1 MERIM
6 SVENHHPGSHSKL
19 VSKVE
24 SSIRIDSITIDLDNV
39 DEKVEVEKCS
49 HFSMRGYVSE
59 IRKRDWK
66 ICWPFVSDGDSNN
79 CEEQACL
86 LPPLHV
92 PKFRF
97 WRCQNC
103 VWEVDAKGTANCHG
117 TSLKPCSTGFNSTKV
132 CSHAPILD
140 DDALLPSDV
149 HGAANQEIPEGRQA
163 DAIASL
169 TNTSKCHHSLSIDR
183 NERKTEDANDSGIGK
198 SVDSEDN
205 LKQENHRPA
214 CVATEVVSSPI
225 QKTDHTDKIAF
236 KSKCINLCEPGCEH
250 HEVVAAEFARN
261 LNCMVNNSTEIC
273 ESGKETSIDEQY
285 KEIIA
290 CGASGEAGN
299 IDDGALTAAKDPW
312 SRPTLELDEYDDPS
326 SESTDI
332 MAGNNSQDVH
342 HENSSGL
349 HRRRTRKVRLL
360 TELLCENEDG
370 DTDNKTQYSLPRAF
384 PDAPAGADKVPVLQ
398 GEVATQGRV
407 RRGLGQ
413 NRKRKSPQDEDSR
426 PPEMRS
432 TNKVCKEVRNL
443 QRDGETAELTG
454 GSESE
459 EDAFRRM
466 GLQTGMKSQWPKN
479 KVDRSLVVSKKKNK
493 KALIFDE
500 CLSSELSPE
509 KAPTEIGEKIEH
521 DSKATAVDDVLT
533 KSAHNEFTGREMDFF
548 PLHSSQM
555 ETNVNDFKKKGKMPL
570 FEDYQVSP
578 TPWNHHILREG
589 PLIRKDVGAIHTGPV
604 PVPVPFH
611 SAKNTYLEKGLD
623 LSLNSY
629 RTAQSYDGKHIPP
642 VENRRSSLFTCKEGT
657 SKNQAV
663 MKAAEIEQVGNFN
676 FTSRNSQDAPFEKG
690 IHSDPSTRRPSFKI
704 PFLSEKQKYTS
715 QVEIGGCS
723 LIQKKD
729 FCSTKSN
736 EKTIGMQEH
745 SAFPRKYTN
754 HIAGKVSE
762 QGALDDIPMEIV
774 ELMAKNQYERCLSDG
789 EYEKHQVETTS
800 SSRRSQMMNFSQ
812 VYGLGGLSLF
822 HQETTQKENPPAR
835 RNGVIKIGE
844 PTKQKAVDFFSQADR
859 NSFGMRRLEKT
870 GSPVGFGTFLQHQEK
885 PSRRV
890 QHSASIS
897 NVQNIS
903 QNCKQTGDVVGNR
916 SCYANFHTP
925 GPRNT
930 CQSIPQQSK
939 EADHLWSS
947 MMSNHMPFVYSIP
960 PKCVTQS
967 TNVDVF
973 PHSSGSMLKENMN
986 GDRELKFLNKNAA
999 NLGKQN
1005 RNFGSETL
1013 IRARAEYPFTGKHNG
1028 IELNQKPMGSL
1039 DLYSNETIPAMH
1051 LLSLMDAG
1059 VQSSAPVNMDVNS
1072 KVLKRPSILQ
1082 NPEPKEFPRLDNV
1095 AFKAVN
1101 TVKHPPSNHHGKN
1114 QRAEKF
1120 RDHIPVIQTT
1130 AGASSSPIQ
1139 HDKGIRMAT
1148 DFPIQVIQ
1156 DKNKRKGSDLRT
1168 QNKVN
1173 RSQKSANGGAGTN
1186 CGSIP
1191 AHSMQTMF
1199 FGASDS
1205 SLLPFPFRSLENPN
1219 KHKLES
1225 PANNRTVYP
1234 HKSSS
1239 ETEVCSVNRNPADF
1253 TVPEA
1258 GNMYMIA
1265 GEDLKFEK
1273 EVPFVNGSCSL
1284 KLDGPKRQRKL
1295 PAVKGRGRPPLS
1307 RLS

>member
-1 MERIM
+1 MERTM
-6 SVENHHPGSHSKL
+6 LVEKNHPGSHSKL

-39 DEKVEVEKCS
+39 DEKVEAEKCS

-79 CEEQACL
+79 YEEQACL

-103 VWEVDAKGTANCHG
+103 VWEVDATANCYG
-117 TSLKPCSTGFNSTKV
+117 STALKSCSTGFKSTKV
-132 CSHAPILD
+132 CSHAPILG
-140 DDALLPSDV
+140 DDAILPSDV
-149 HGAANQEIPEGRQA
+149 QGAANQEIPEGRQA
-163 DAIASL
+163 DAFASL
-169 TNTSKCHHSLSIDR
+169 TSTSKCHHSQSIDK
-183 NERKTEDANDSGIGK
+183 NEMKTKDENVSNIGK
-198 SVDSEDN
+198 SVGSEDN
-205 LKQENHRPA
+205 LKQENHRLA

-225 QKTDHTDKIAF
+225 QKTDLTDKIAF
-236 KSKCINLCEPGCEH
+236 KSKCINLCEPGCGH
-250 HEVVAAEFARN
+250 HEVVAAEFAKN
-261 LNCMVNNSTEIC
+261 LNCMVNNATEIC
-273 ESGKETSIDEQY
+273 EAGKETSIDDQY
-285 KEIIA
+285 KEIITR
-290 CGASGEAGN
+290 GASGEAGN
-299 IDDGALTAAKDPW
+299 IDDGALTADKDPV
-312 SRPTLELDEYDDPS
+312 SRPSLELDEYDDPS

-332 MAGNNSQDVH
+332 MVGNNSQDVH

-349 HRRRTRKVRLL
+349 HRRKTRKVRLL
-360 TELLCENEDG
+360 TELLCENGDG
-370 DTDNKTQYSLPRAF
+370 DTDNQTQYSLPHAF
-384 PDAPAGADKVPVLQ
+384 PDASAGVDKVPVLQ
-398 GEVATQGRV
+398 GEMAIQGKA

-413 NRKRKSPQDEDSR
+413 NRKRKLPQDEDSR
-426 PPEMRS
+426 SPEMRS
-432 TNKVCKEVRNL
+432 TSKVCKEVRNSK
-443 QRDGETAELTG
+443 RDGETAELSG

-459 EDAFRRM
+459 EDAFGRM
-466 GLQTGMKSQWPKN
+466 GLQTGMKSQWAKN

-493 KALIFDE
+493 KALSFDE
-500 CLSSELSPE
+500 CLFSELSPE
-509 KAPTEIGEKIEH
+509 KAPIEIGEKISPE
-521 DSKATAVDDVLT
+521 KATAVDDVLT
-533 KSAHNEFTGREMDFF
+533 KSAHNAFTGREMDFF

-555 ETNVNDFKKKGKMPL
+555 EKNVNDHKKKGKMPL

-578 TPWNHHILREG
+578 SPWNHGILREG
-589 PLIRKDVGAIHTGPV
+589 PVIRKDVGTIHTGL
-604 PVPVPFH
+604 VPVPFH
-611 SAKNTYLEKGLD
+611 SAEDTYLEKGLD

-629 RTAQSYDGKHIPP
+629 KTAQSYDGKHIPL
-642 VENRRSSLFTCKEGT
+642 VENRQSSLFTWQEGS
-657 SKNQAV
+657 SKNQA
-663 MKAAEIEQVGNFN
+663 MRKAAEIEHVGNFN
-676 FTSRNSQDAPFEKG
+676 FNSKIAQDAPFEKG
-690 IHSDPSTRRPSFKI
+690 IRSDPSTKRPSFKI
-704 PFLSEKQKYTS
+704 PFLSEKQKYNF

-723 LIQKKD
+723 LMQKKD
-729 FCSTKSN
+729 FCNTKSN

-745 SAFPRKYTN
+745 SAFPRKDIN
-754 HIAGKVSE
+754 QRADKLSE

-774 ELMAKNQYERCLSDG
+774 ELMAKNQYERCLPDG
-789 EYEKHQVETTS
+789 EYEKRQLETTS

-822 HQETTQKENPPAR
+822 HQETTQKQNPPAR
-835 RNGVIKIGE
+835 RNGIIKIGE
-844 PTKQKAVDFFSQADR
+844 MEESTKQKAVDFFSQADR
-859 NSFGMRRLEKT
+859 NSFNMRRLEKT
-870 GSPVGFGTFLQHQEK
+870 GSPVGFGPFLQHQEK
-885 PSRRV
+885 PPSRV
-890 QHSASIS
+890 QPSACIS

-903 QNCKQTGDVVGNR
+903 QNCKQIGDVVGNR

-925 GPRNT
+925 GPCNT

-939 EADHLWSS
+939 EANHLWSS

-967 TNVDVF
+967 TNVNVF
-973 PHSSGSMLKENMN
+973 PHSSGSILKENMN

-1013 IRARAEYPFTGKHNG
+1013 IRARSEYPFAGKHNG
-1028 IELNQKPMGSL
+1028 IELNQKPIGSL

-1059 VQSSAPVNMDVNS
+1059 VQSSAPINMDVNS
-1072 KVLKRPSILQ
+1072 KFLKRPSITH
-1082 NPEPKEFPRLDNV
+1082 NPEPKEFSRLDTG

-1101 TVKHPPSNHHGKN
+1101 TVKHPPPSHHGKN
-1114 QRAEKF
+1114 QLAENF

-1130 AGASSSPIQ
+1130 AGASSSSIL
-1139 HDKGIRMAT
+1139 HDKGIRKAT
-1148 DFPIQVIQ
+1148 DFPIQVVQ
-1156 DKNKRKGSDLRT
+1156 DKDKRKGSDSRT

-1173 RSQKSANGGAGTN
+1173 RSQKSAYGGFGTN

-1191 AHSMQTMF
+1191 AHNMQTMF

-1205 SLLPFPFRSLENPN
+1205 SMFPLPFRALEKPN

-1225 PANNRTVYP
+1225 PASNRTVHA

-1273 EVPFVNGSCSL
+1273 EVPFVNGSRSL

-1295 PAVKGRGRPPLS
+1295 PAVKGRGRPPMS

>member
-1 MERIM
+1 MERVM
-6 SVENHHPGSHSKL
+6 SVEKNHPGSHSKL

-79 CEEQACL
+79 YEQQACL

-103 VWEVDAKGTANCHG
+103 VWEVDAKGTANSHG
-117 TSLKPCSTGFNSTKV
+117 TSLKSCSTGFKSTKV
-132 CSHAPILD
+132 CSHAPIHD

-149 HGAANQEIPEGRQA
+149 QGAANQETPEGRQA

-169 TNTSKCHHSLSIDR
+169 TNTSNCHHSLSIDK
-183 NERKTEDANDSGIGK
+183 NERKTKDANGSGIGK

-205 LKQENHRPA
+205 LKQENHRLA
-214 CVATEVVSSPI
+214 CVETEVVSSPI
-225 QKTDHTDKIAF
+225 QKTDHTDKIVAF
-236 KSKCINLCEPGCEH
+236 KSKCINLCEPGCGH

-261 LNCMVNNSTEIC
+261 LNCMINNSTEVC

-299 IDDGALTAAKDPW
+299 IDDGALTADKDPW
-312 SRPTLELDEYDDPS
+312 SRPTLELDGYDDPS

-332 MAGNNSQDVH
+332 MVDNNSQDVH

-349 HRRRTRKVRLL
+349 HRRRAQKVRLL

-398 GEVATQGRV
+398 GEVATQGKV

-413 NRKRKSPQDEDSR
+413 NRKRKSLQDEDSR
-426 PPEMRS
+426 PSEMRYI
-432 TNKVCKEVRNL
+432 NKVCKEVRNL
-443 QRDGETAELTG
+443 QRDGKTAELSG

-466 GLQTGMKSQWPKN
+466 GLQTGMKNQWPKN
-479 KVDRSLVVSKKKNK
+479 KVDRSLVVNKKKNK

-500 CLSSELSPE
+500 CFSSELSPE
-509 KAPTEIGEKIEH
+509 KAPTEIGEKIGH

-533 KSAHNEFTGREMDFF
+533 KSAHNAFTGREMDFF

-555 ETNVNDFKKKGKMPL
+555 EKNVNDFKKKGKMLL

-578 TPWNHHILREG
+578 TPWNHGILREG
-589 PLIRKDVGAIHTGPV
+589 PVIGKDVGTIHTGPV

-611 SAKNTYLEKGLD
+611 STKNTYLEKGLD

-629 RTAQSYDGKHIPP
+629 RTAQSYDGKHISP

-657 SKNQAV
+657 SKNHAM

-704 PFLSEKQKYTS
+704 PFLGEKQKHIS

-723 LIQKKD
+723 LMQKKD
-729 FCSTKSN
+729 FCSAKSN

-754 HIAGKVSE
+754 QIAGKMSE

-789 EYEKHQVETTS
+789 EYEKHQVETPS
-800 SSRRSQMMNFSQ
+800 SSRSQMMNFSQ
-812 VYGLGGLSLF
+812 VYGVGGLSLF

-870 GSPVGFGTFLQHQEK
+870 CSPVGFGSFLQHQEK
-885 PSRRV
+885 PPRRV

-897 NVQNIS
+897 NIQNIS

-925 GPRNT
+925 GPCNT
-930 CQSIPQQSK
+930 CQSVPQQSK

-973 PHSSGSMLKENMN
+973 PHSSGSMVKENMN
-986 GDRELKFLNKNAA
+986 GDRELKYLNKNAA

-1013 IRARAEYPFTGKHNG
+1013 IRACAEYSFTGKHNG

-1059 VQSSAPVNMDVNS
+1059 VQSSAPINMDVNS
-1072 KVLKRPSILQ
+1072 KVLKRPSIIQ
-1082 NPEPKEFPRLDNV
+1082 NPEPKEFPRLDNL
-1095 AFKAVN
+1095 AIKAAN
-1101 TVKHPPSNHHGKN
+1101 TVKHPPPNHHGKN
-1114 QRAEKF
+1114 QLAEKF
-1120 RDHIPVIQTT
+1120 CDHIPVTQTA
-1130 AGASSSPIQ
+1130 AGASSSSIQ

-1156 DKNKRKGSDLRT
+1156 DKDKRKGSDLRT

-1173 RSQKSANGGAGTN
+1173 RSQKSAYGGFGTN

-1199 FGASDS
+1199 FDASDS
-1205 SLLPFPFRSLENPN
+1205 SLLSFPFRSLENPN

-1225 PANNRTVYP
+1225 PANNRTVHP
-1234 HKSSS
+1234 RKSSS

-1284 KLDGPKRQRKL
+1284 KLDGPKRLRKL
-1295 PAVKGRGRPPLS
+1295 PAVKGRGRPPMS

>member
-1 MERIM
+1 M

-39 DEKVEVEKCS
+39 DEKVEEEKCS

-79 CEEQACL
+79 YEEQACL

-149 HGAANQEIPEGRQA
+149 HGSCKSR
-163 DAIASL
+163 
-169 TNTSKCHHSLSIDR
+169 K

-198 SVDSEDN
+198 SVGSEDN
-205 LKQENHRPA
+205 LKQENHRLA

-225 QKTDHTDKIAF
+225 QKTDHTDKIVAF

-250 HEVVAAEFARN
+250 REVVAAEFARN

-299 IDDGALTAAKDPW
+299 IDDGALTADKDPW

-332 MAGNNSQDVH
+332 MVGNNSQDVH

-370 DTDNKTQYSLPRAF
+370 DMDNKTQYSLPRAF

-432 TNKVCKEVRNL
+432 ANKVCKE
-443 QRDGETAELTG
+443 
-454 GSESE
+454 
-459 EDAFRRM
+459 
-466 GLQTGMKSQWPKN
+466 SQWPKN

-578 TPWNHHILREG
+578 TPWNHRILRDG
-589 PLIRKDVGAIHTGPV
+589 PVIRKDVGTIHTGPV

-611 SAKNTYLEKGLD
+611 SAKNTYLEKG
-623 LSLNSY
+623 
-629 RTAQSYDGKHIPP
+629 AG
-642 VENRRSSLFTCKEGT
+642 
-657 SKNQAV
+657 
-663 MKAAEIEQVGNFN
+663 
-676 FTSRNSQDAPFEKG
+676 
-690 IHSDPSTRRPSFKI
+690 SF
-704 PFLSEKQKYTS
+704 S
-715 QVEIGGCS
+715 
-723 LIQKKD
+723 
-729 FCSTKSN
+729 
-736 EKTIGMQEH
+736 
-745 SAFPRKYTN
+745 
-754 HIAGKVSE
+754 
-762 QGALDDIPMEIV
+762 
-774 ELMAKNQYERCLSDG
+774 
-789 EYEKHQVETTS
+789 
-800 SSRRSQMMNFSQ
+800 
-812 VYGLGGLSLF
+812 
-822 HQETTQKENPPAR
+822 
-835 RNGVIKIGE
+835 
-844 PTKQKAVDFFSQADR
+844 
-859 NSFGMRRLEKT
+859 
-870 GSPVGFGTFLQHQEK
+870 
-885 PSRRV
+885 
-890 QHSASIS
+890 
-897 NVQNIS
+897 
-903 QNCKQTGDVVGNR
+903 
-916 SCYANFHTP
+916 
-925 GPRNT
+925 
-930 CQSIPQQSK
+930 
-939 EADHLWSS
+939 
-947 MMSNHMPFVYSIP
+947 
-960 PKCVTQS
+960 
-967 TNVDVF
+967 
-973 PHSSGSMLKENMN
+973 
-986 GDRELKFLNKNAA
+986 
-999 NLGKQN
+999 
-1005 RNFGSETL
+1005 
-1013 IRARAEYPFTGKHNG
+1013 
-1028 IELNQKPMGSL
+1028 
-1039 DLYSNETIPAMH
+1039 
-1051 LLSLMDAG
+1051 
-1059 VQSSAPVNMDVNS
+1059 
-1072 KVLKRPSILQ
+1072 
-1082 NPEPKEFPRLDNV
+1082 
-1095 AFKAVN
+1095 
-1101 TVKHPPSNHHGKN
+1101 
-1114 QRAEKF
+1114 
-1120 RDHIPVIQTT
+1120 
-1130 AGASSSPIQ
+1130 
-1139 HDKGIRMAT
+1139 
-1148 DFPIQVIQ
+1148 
-1156 DKNKRKGSDLRT
+1156 
-1168 QNKVN
+1168 
-1173 RSQKSANGGAGTN
+1173 
-1186 CGSIP
+1186 
-1191 AHSMQTMF
+1191 
-1199 FGASDS
+1199 
-1205 SLLPFPFRSLENPN
+1205 
-1219 KHKLES
+1219 
-1225 PANNRTVYP
+1225 
-1234 HKSSS
+1234 
-1239 ETEVCSVNRNPADF
+1239 
-1253 TVPEA
+1253 
-1258 GNMYMIA
+1258 
-1265 GEDLKFEK
+1265 
-1273 EVPFVNGSCSL
+1273 
-1284 KLDGPKRQRKL
+1284 
-1295 PAVKGRGRPPLS
+1295 
-1307 RLS
+1307 